1 MGEIKHKFC
10 VGDRVIGNSRASS
23 RYSLTKE
30 GVCGIVVS
38 TDPHAYVYRDLCR
51 ISGRISA
58 DADMVVEFQRV
69 PNWGIGKWA
78 VSSECFDLIVKQVDD
93 AADAE
98 ISDFID
104 GF

>member
-1 MGEIKHKFC
+1 MGETKHKFC

-69 PNWGIGKWA
+69 PNWGSGKWA
-78 VSSECFDLIVKQVDD
+78 VSSECFDSVVKQVDNATD
-93 AADAE
+93 SE
-98 ISDFID
+98 LFDFID
-104 GF
+104 RF